1 MRISAHFDAQR
12 LSEQALERL
21 RVAAGGPELELGIA
35 AGANLQQ
42 AVLAAIVKID
52 ARHRLRMAA
61 VEALGQAQNRRQR
74 PDDTPAFAWKAAIAF
89 VAPFRRRLPMIPRN
103 QGDRFDLVG
112 IEAA

>member
-1 MRISAHFDAQR
+1 MRILAHFNAQR

-21 RVAAGGPELELGIA
+21 RVTAGSPELEFGIA

-52 ARHRLRMAA
+52 TGHRLRMAA
-61 VEALGQAQNRRQR
+61 VEALRHPQDRRQG
-74 PDDTPAFAWKAAIAF
+74 PDDTPAFPWKAAVAF

-103 QGDRFDLVG
+103 QCDRFDLVG